1 MPRTNILNLQR
12 LFCRYMFALSLSLL
26 ITGSIEAQTT
36 GQITYVYD
44 EMGRL
49 VAAIDPS
56 INMMRLAICSQSHDA
71 HPRKYQSLR

>member
-1 MPRTNILNLQR
+1 
-12 LFCRYMFALSLSLL
+12 
-26 ITGSIEAQTT
+26 
-36 GQITYVYD
+36 
-44 EMGRL
+44 MGRL